1 MSFRAWSQLEMVYCL
16 LGSRHLN
23 TQKILRGS
31 MIILLSALVGLL
43 SGGAVPEEDVF
54 KTSAGELRITHVVHG
69 TLMLQVG
76 ETVIHVDPFSR
87 GDYSNLPKAD
97 LVLITHHHGD
107 HLDPDALK
115 LVVKESTII
124 IATAEA
130 AKKLADPIVMANG
143 DTHEHAGIDIEAVP
157 AYNIKRGRAPGEP
170 YHPKGVG
177 NGYVLT
183 IGDTRVYIGG
193 DTEVIPEM
201 GNLKDI
207 EIAFIPCNLPFT
219 MTPEELAEAARMIK
233 PKVLYAYHT
242 GNTPAYQIRNAMKG
256 VRGVELRILKKSR

>member
-1 MSFRAWSQLEMVYCL
+1 
-16 LGSRHLN
+16 
-23 TQKILRGS
+23 
-31 MIILLSALVGLL
+31 MIILMSALVGLL

-54 KTSAGELRITHVVHG
+54 KTSAGELRVTHVVHG
-69 TLMLQVG
+69 SLMLQVG
-76 ETVIHVDPFSR
+76 DTVIHVDPFSR
-87 GDYSNLPKAD
+87 GDYTNLPKAD

-115 LVVKESTII
+115 LVVKESTTI

-130 AKKLADPIVMANG
+130 AKKLDDAIVMANG
-143 DTHEHAGIDIEAVP
+143 DTREQSGIGVEAVP
-157 AYNIKRGRAPGEP
+157 AYNIKRERAPGEP

-193 DTEVIPEM
+193 DTEAVPDM
-201 GNLKDI
+201 NRLRGVD
-207 EIAFIPCNLPFT
+207 IAFIPCNLPFT

-242 GNTPAYQIRNAMKG
+242 GNTPAYQIRNAMKE
-256 VRGVELRILKKSR
+256 VKDVELRILKKSR

>member
-1 MSFRAWSQLEMVYCL
+1 MV
-16 LGSRHLN
+16 
-23 TQKILRGS
+23 IL
-31 MIILLSALVGLL
+31 ISALVGLL

-54 KTSAGELRITHVVHG
+54 KTSAGELRVTHVIHG
-69 TLMLQVG
+69 SLMLQIG
-76 ETVIHVDPFSR
+76 DMVIHVDPFSR

-115 LVVKESTII
+115 LVVKEGTVL
-124 IATAEA
+124 IASAEA
-130 AKKLADPIVMANG
+130 AKKLDNAIVMNNG
-143 DTHEHAGIDIEAVP
+143 DTREQSGIGIEAVP
-157 AYNIKRGRAPGEP
+157 AYNIKREPAPGQP
-170 YHPKGVG
+170 FHPKGVG

-193 DTEVIPEM
+193 DTEAVPEM
-201 GNLKDI
+201 NKLRGAD
-207 EIAFIPCNLPFT
+207 IAFIPCNLPYT

-242 GNTPAYQIRNAMKG
+242 GSTPAYQIRNAMKG
-256 VRGVELRILKKSR
+256 VKGVELRIFKKSR